1 LINSGADLD
10 VTDSTRRRLP
20 ESQFLIRPADIPLCR
35 SSFPYRRRIQERTFC
50 RPWDIASALGVSFPK
65 LIKGGLM
72 QNRNSIEVNI
82 LIVTIARQGNFSRTA
97 ERLRRTP
104 PLLHIKAAS
113 LDRCAAVKLFVRLTR
128 SVVSTAAFARKTDV
142 TAYELVCRKS
152 DSNSP

>member
-1 LINSGADLD
+1 MINSGAVLD

-97 ERLRRTP
+97 ERLRGTP

-113 LDRCAAVKLFVRLTR
+113 LDRCAAV
-128 SVVSTAAFARKTDV
+128 
-142 TAYELVCRKS
+142 
-152 DSNSP
+152 